1 MRNKFLFAYIL
12 EIPNF
17 LSLFIFAFFM
27 MAASPV
33 LIEISKTLKVSPE
46 SMNLIITYFMIGVAA
61 GVISNI
67 FLTRWFKNKHIMIFC
82 YILLIPIMVGL
93 SIAGSITTFYV
104 LYLLSGFM
112 VGIIW
117 IHANTNMVQGSVNN
131 KESVVS
137 IGHVFFALGAL
148 TSPLVASNLIAGGFG
163 WKIIYYIVIFL
174 VVISLLLYLIFEKLK
189 KNSSQNTSEK
199 FAFNKIFKNRSKNI
213 FLILSLV
220 IIAFYFI
227 LETIIITWFPTFLRL
242 GKSFDIFQAGY
253 TISIFWV
260 GMLTGR
266 LILSVL
272 SYKVRSDY
280 ILFGLCILS
289 LIALSIAIFSDLN
302 ILNYIGIGFAGLGF
316 SGFVPLMISS
326 SSSIFKSGKDIIL
339 AILFSLGLISNSL
352 GPVITKIVSEYNLV
366 MSVAISIIFM
376 FIVGL
381 FITIR
386 YFYQKIIR

>member
-1 MRNKFLFAYIL
+1 MRNKFLFAYVL

-27 MAASPV
+27 MAVSPV
-33 LIEISKTLKVSPE
+33 LIDISRTLKVSPE
-46 SMNLIITYFMIGVAA
+46 SMNLIITYFMIGVAG
-61 GVISNI
+61 GVVANI
-67 FLTRWFKNKHIMIFC
+67 FFTRWFKNKHIMIFC
-82 YILLIPIMVGL
+82 YILLIPVMLGL
-93 SIAGSITTFYV
+93 IIAGSITTFYI
-104 LYLLSGFM
+104 LYFLSGFL

-137 IGHVFFALGAL
+137 IGHVFFALGAF
-148 TSPLVASNLIAGGFG
+148 TSPIIAANLIAGGFG
-163 WKIIYYIVIFL
+163 WKTIYYIVIFL
-174 VVISLLLYLIFEKLK
+174 VILSLSLYLIFERQK
-189 KNSSQNTSEK
+189 KEDPKSVPEK
-199 FAFNKIFKNRSKNI
+199 FAFNKIFGNRSKNI

-220 IIAFYFI
+220 VIAFYFI

-242 GKSFDIFQAGY
+242 GRSFDIIEAGY

-260 GMLTGR
+260 GMLIGR

-272 SYKVRSDY
+272 SYKVRSDF
-280 ILFGLCILS
+280 ILFGSCILS
-289 LIALSIAIFSDLN
+289 LTALSIAIFSDLN

-326 SSSIFKSGKDIIL
+326 SIAMFKSGKEIVL

-352 GPVITKIVSEYNLV
+352 GPVITKILSDYNLV
-366 MSVAISIIFM
+366 ISVAITIIFM
-376 FIVGL
+376 FITGIFL
-381 FITIR
+381 IIR
-386 YFYQKIIR
+386 YFYQKNIK